1 MSEYFPNPKSL
12 IANVK
17 VELYLSNY
25 ATKTDLKNA
34 TATDLDESDF
44 ANRTDLANL
53 KSDIDGLDIHKLKNL
68 PKILSNLRS
77 KIDKLVVVKIVPV
90 TIDLSKL
97 KDAIKNG
104 GVKKDVYN
112 ARIKDIKD
120 KIPDITNAAI
130 NPTLN
135 AKTNEVKT

>member
-17 VELYLSNY
+17 VESYFSNY

-53 KSDIDGLDIHKLKNL
+53 KSDIDGLDIHKLK
-68 PKILSNLRS
+68 ICQ
-77 KIDKLVVVKIVPV
+77 IF
-90 TIDLSKL
+90 
-97 KDAIKNG
+97 
-104 GVKKDVYN
+104 
-112 ARIKDIKD
+112 
-120 KIPDITNAAI
+120 
-130 NPTLN
+130 
-135 AKTNEVKT
+135 